1 MAITEVVV
9 MVVVMEVVMEVVA
22 AAVVPKL
29 SAAGMLVALAGK
41 LQHSPA
47 KSPSSLWY
55 VQRRLRIKRM

>member
-1 MAITEVVV
+1 